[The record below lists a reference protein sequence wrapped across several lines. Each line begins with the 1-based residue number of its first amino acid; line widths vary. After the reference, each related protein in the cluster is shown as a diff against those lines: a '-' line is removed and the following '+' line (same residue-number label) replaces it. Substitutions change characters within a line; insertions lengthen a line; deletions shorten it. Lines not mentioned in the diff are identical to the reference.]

1 MEENPKHLRKKAK
14 GKTRRIMNPKTLK
27 NKYEMFNSEINRWN
41 SCNNLINFV
50 PRITPKKP
58 YCKPS
63 LFVLNP
69 DMIHKQ
75 NSQVGFQKHLIFEE
89 DSNSLELSFESS
101 KDENNKNNIGENN
114 INKKESDKKLE
125 INQNQDLNIEN
136 INIESDICKENCNK
150 YDSGEYVTILDILSM
165 KHNDSNL

>member
-1 MEENPKHLRKKAK
+1 MEKNSKHLRKKAK
-14 GKTRRIMNPKTLK
+14 GKTRRIMNPKKLK

-41 SCNNLINFV
+41 SSKNLINFV

-69 DMIHKQ
+69 DLLQKQ
-75 NSQVGFQKHLIFEE
+75 NSDEGLQKHLIFEE
-89 DSNSLELSFESS
+89 DSDSLELSIESS
-101 KDENNKNNIGENN
+101 KDENNKNINNENS
-114 INKKESDKKLE
+114 INKKESEEKLE
-125 INQNQDLNIEN
+125 INQNKDLNNEN
-136 INIESDICKENCNK
+136 NNIESDICKENCNK

-165 KHNDSNL
+165 NHSNTAL

>member
-75 NSQVGFQKHLIFEE
+75 NSQERFQKHLIFEE

-125 INQNQDLNIEN
+125 INQNQDLNNEN

>member
-69 DMIHKQ
+69 DIIHKQ
-75 NSQVGFQKHLIFEE
+75 NSQGGFQKHLIFEE

-101 KDENNKNNIGENN
+101 KDENNKNN